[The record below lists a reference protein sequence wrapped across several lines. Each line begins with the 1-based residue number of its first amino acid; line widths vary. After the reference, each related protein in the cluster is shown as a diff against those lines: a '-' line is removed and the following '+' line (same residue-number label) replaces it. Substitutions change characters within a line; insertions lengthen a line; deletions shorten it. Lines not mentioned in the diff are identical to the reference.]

1 MHFVPPQLL
10 FFMHRPEE
18 RDAHNIVRSK
28 PPNQHDTPAGLI
40 VVVSNMAWTI
50 FNYRLPVI
58 RALQAL
64 GYKIII
70 VAPVDESVSRLM
82 NEPGIELFPLKK
94 FIRNTTGI
102 TSNLA
107 MISEFYQVY
116 RQLKPDFVIHF
127 GLQANI
133 FGNFGAWLAR
143 VKSICVV
150 TGLGYTFLHN
160 GLVPWLTR
168 WLYRISFVY
177 PEKVLFENKEDL
189 DLLVKSRMVQRSKT
203 LHVPGCGVDT
213 KVFRPQPTYFNSGR
227 LVFLFIGR
235 LLYDKGLREY
245 AAAAKQLKTAYPQA
259 ECWILGHLDDE
270 NPAHIQREELV
281 QWVQGGFIHYKGVKD
296 DVRPIIAQ
304 CDWVVLPSYREG
316 LSRVLLEAMAMSKP
330 IITTDAPGCK
340 ETVVDGKSGFIVPVR
355 NTEALYNAMKTCC
368 TLSSQTQ
375 KEMGAY
381 GRQMVIRTY
390 EARIV
395 GNIFADLIKQLHKKA
410 V

>member
-1 MHFVPPQLL
+1 MY
-10 FFMHRPEE
+10 RPEAYFSQ
-18 RDAHNIVRSK
+18 DIPSPK
-28 PPNQHDTPAGLI
+28 TIKQHASPAGLI

-64 GYKIII
+64 GYKIVI
-70 VAPVDESVSRLM
+70 VAPVDESVSQLM
-82 NEPGIELFPLKK
+82 NEPGIEFFPLKK
-94 FIRNTTGI
+94 FIRNTTSI
-102 TSNLA
+102 SANLA
-107 MISEFYQVY
+107 MILEFNRIY
-116 RQLKPDFVIHF
+116 RELEPDFVIHF

-133 FGNFGAWLAR
+133 FGNFGAWMAR

-150 TGLGYTFLHN
+150 TGLGYTFLHR

-168 WLYRISFVY
+168 WLYRISFIY

-189 DLLVKSRMVQRSKT
+189 NLLVDARMVRRSKT

-213 KVFRPQPTYFNSGR
+213 KVFRPQSTFYNAGKM
-227 LVFLFIGR
+227 VFFFIGR

-245 AAAAKQLKTAYPQA
+245 AASAKKLKETFPQA

-281 QWVQGGFIHYKGVKD
+281 QWVQGGFIHYKGVTD

-304 CDWVVLPSYREG
+304 CNWVVLPSYREG

-340 ETVVDGKSGFIVPVR
+340 ETVVEGESGFIVPVR
-355 NTEALYNAMKTCC
+355 NVEALYEAMRTCC
-368 TLSSQTQ
+368 DLPAQTQ

-381 GRQMVIRTY
+381 GRQIVIRTY
-390 EARIV
+390 EAGII
-395 GNIFADLIKQLHKKA
+395 GNIFADLIKKLHKKA
-410 V
+410 VSI